1 MLVPDYF
8 WYRAAPKRW
17 YFKIP
22 VPNEMVL
29 KIPKIPVPNEMVLE
43 NPGTKR
49 LFGTIQ
55 GWDFFN
61 GGNHLFITQK
71 KTKSRRPAPSGTSR
85 RHKNPTFI

>member
-1 MLVPDYF
+1 
-8 WYRAAPKRW
+8 
-17 YFKIP
+17 
-22 VPNEMVL
+22 MVL
-29 KIPKIPVPNEMVLE
+29 KIPEIPVPNEMVLE

-71 KTKSRRPAPSGTSR
+71 KRKVDVQPLVVPRGATKP
-85 RHKNPTFI
+85 